1 MKSALK
7 LIAAE
12 RARQTELHRWDAAHD
27 DEHDSGELAL
37 AAALYATPSLL
48 YAMRHSANATSF
60 VDPWPWD
67 ERFDKRPMN
76 GNVLQPNGELRH
88 HDRVRQL
95 AKAGALI
102 VAEIERLQRLY
113 RKASQ

>member
-12 RARQTELHRWDAAHD
+12 RTRQTELHRWDAAHD
-27 DEHDSGELAL
+27 DEHTGGELAL
-37 AAALYATPSLL
+37 AAALYASPILL
-48 YAMRHSANATSF
+48 YAIKHSANATSF

-67 ERFDKRPMN
+67 DRFDKRPTN
-76 GNVLQPNGELRH
+76 GNVLEPNCQLRH
-88 HDRVRQL
+88 HDRIRQL

-102 VAEIERLQRLY
+102 VAEIQRLQRVQ
-113 RKASQ
+113 KKI